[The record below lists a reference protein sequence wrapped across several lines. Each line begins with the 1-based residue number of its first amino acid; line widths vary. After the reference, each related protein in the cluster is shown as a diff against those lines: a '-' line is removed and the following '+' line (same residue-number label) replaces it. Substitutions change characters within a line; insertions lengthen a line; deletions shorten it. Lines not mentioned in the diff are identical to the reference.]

1 MAQDETQ
8 QLHRQILIE
17 TLGSVLWFLLDGF
30 WMLDLPLVAK
40 ALVLPTLGVN
50 LLVFRYTHRSVSQLS
65 VVAAMNAWL
74 LMNIFW
80 MFGEIDEKPAFL
92 TAARGM
98 FALGVTLLVVAF
110 ARDAADP
117 SRRSQLLLH
126 FRRLRM

>member
-1 MAQDETQ
+1 
-8 QLHRQILIE
+8 
-17 TLGSVLWFLLDGF
+17 
-30 WMLDLPLVAK
+30 MLDVPLAAK
-40 ALVLPTLGVN
+40 FLVLPTLAVN
-50 LLVFRYTHRSVSQLS
+50 LLVFRYAQRSISQYS

-80 MFGEIDEKPAFL
+80 MFGDMDGNVTFL
-92 TAARGM
+92 MAARGM
-98 FALGVTLLVVAF
+98 FGLGLILLIAGF